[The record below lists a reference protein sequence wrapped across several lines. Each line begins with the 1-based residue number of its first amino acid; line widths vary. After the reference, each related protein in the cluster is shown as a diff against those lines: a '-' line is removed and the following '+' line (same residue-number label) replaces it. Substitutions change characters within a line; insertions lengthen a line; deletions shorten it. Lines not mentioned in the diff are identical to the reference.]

1 MHIDPIEQLR
11 QHASLN
17 PLSEGGLQEISRLG
31 RIVAFPRGT
40 NLLAQDQLERCTF
53 YLLGGQL
60 RVASVRNGGE
70 VMVGSTSSSAALRKG
85 RDLLLAEAI
94 TEVNLLCIETN
105 ILDVTLIWD
114 QLIHAPASPRTSH
127 TDASHKHRA
136 PGTVSAHLLGGAL
149 AALTPD
155 RIALLLERFEPV
167 EALRGQAV
175 VREGDP
181 GDHYYVIDA
190 GRCLVTRRIGETVSE
205 LAELRPGDG
214 FGEEALLG
222 DGLRNA
228 TVTMQSD
235 GRLYRLARADFDA
248 LLKDPLLR
256 ELTLEQAMAKKESA
270 IWIDVRFPSE
280 YKRDKLPWAINVPL
294 GEIRHTF
301 SVLDRSGEYVI
312 YCHNG
317 RRSAAA
323 AFLLAQSGF
332 KAWVLHDGLE
342 SFAATAPTA
351 HDGKEVK

>member
-1 MHIDPIEQLR
+1 MLIDPIAQLR
-11 QHASLN
+11 QHASLS

-85 RDLLLAEAI
+85 SDLLVAEAI

-105 ILDVTLIWD
+105 MLDVTLIWD
-114 QLIHAPASPRTSH
+114 QLIHAPSSLRTNRN
-127 TDASHKHRA
+127 DRA

-167 EALRGQAV
+167 QALRGQAV
-175 VREGDP
+175 IREGDP
-181 GDHYYVIDA
+181 GDHYYVVDA
-190 GRCLVTRRIGETVSE
+190 GRCLVSRRIGDTVSE

-228 TVTMQSD
+228 TVTMKSD
-235 GRLYRLARADFDA
+235 GRLYRLARDDFNA
-248 LLKDPLLR
+248 LLKEPLLR

-280 YKRDKLPWAINVPL
+280 YRRDKLPWAINVPL

-342 SFAATAPTA
+342 SFAATASTA
-351 HDGKEVK
+351 HDGKEAK